1 MTWFLEV
8 RQEAEEDISASAAW
22 YAQREPGLEER
33 FLDDLDECYAFIL
46 RNPMGPARVSGPYRQ
61 FRLSRFPFHV
71 VYMVIGDMVLVMRVY
86 HMKRD
91 ARGKLKTRPRRR
103 P

>member
-1 MTWFLEV
+1 MTWTIEI
-8 RQEAEEDISASAAW
+8 RQEAEEDIHASAEW

-33 FLDDLDECYAFIL
+33 FLADLDACFAFIL
-46 RNPMGPARVSGPYRQ
+46 QNPMGPATVSRAYRQ
-61 FRLSRFPFHV
+61 FRLSKFPFHV
-71 VYMVIGDMVLVMRVY
+71 VYMVIGNLVLVMRVY

-91 ARGKLKTRPRRR
+91 DRRKLRVRSRRR

>member
-8 RQEAEEDISASAAW
+8 RQEAAEDIHASSEW
-22 YAQREPGLEER
+22 YAQQQSGLEER
-33 FLDDLDECYAFIL
+33 FLADLDECYAFIL
-46 RNPMGPARVSGPYRQ
+46 RNPMGPARISGPYRQ
-61 FRLSRFPFHV
+61 SRLSKFPFHV

-91 ARGKLKTRPRRR
+91 DRRKLKFRSRRR
-103 P
+103 T